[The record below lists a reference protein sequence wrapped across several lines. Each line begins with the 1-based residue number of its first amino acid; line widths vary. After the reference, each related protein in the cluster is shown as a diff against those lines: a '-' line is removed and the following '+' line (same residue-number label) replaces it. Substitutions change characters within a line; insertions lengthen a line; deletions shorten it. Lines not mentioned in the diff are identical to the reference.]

1 MFDDLERLAN
11 HVSDTDLEWWPF
23 LFLRPEPCERMT
35 SGRVAVRAAL
45 YGVFAGLLV
54 NIVLRLTGE
63 HRGMSP
69 LAFPVATTLALF
81 AVFRLTFAA
90 CWNRRAARISRGE
103 RP

>member
-11 HVSDTDLEWWPF
+11 HVSDTDHEWWPF
-23 LFLRPEPCERMT
+23 LFLRPERDERMT
-35 SGRVAVRAAL
+35 SRRVALLAAL

-63 HRGMSP
+63 HGGLSP
-69 LAFPVATTLALF
+69 LAFPAATTLGLF

-90 CWNRRAARISRGE
+90 SWNRRAARLSRGE